1 MRAPAIMKR
10 RRAASDA
17 AQLLLPLTAFEAWG
31 KFRAMKRPTKTKRAT
46 KKAAKKPAT
55 GRAASAKTPTKG
67 ASVKSPPRPSRP
79 PAPRAE
85 PYAPKP
91 IQGVGW
97 PAFRYP
103 LQ

>member
-1 MRAPAIMKR
+1 
-10 RRAASDA
+10 
-17 AQLLLPLTAFEAWG
+17 LTAFEAWG
-31 KFRAMKRPTKTKRAT
+31 KFRAMKRPTKTKSAT

-55 GRAASAKTPTKG
+55 GRAASAKTPTKT
-67 ASVKSPPRPSRP
+67 ASVKSQRRPNP
-79 PAPRAE
+79 PAERAE

>member
-1 MRAPAIMKR
+1 
-10 RRAASDA
+10 
-17 AQLLLPLTAFEAWG
+17 
-31 KFRAMKRPTKTKRAT
+31 MKRPTKTKST
-46 KKAAKKPAT
+46 SKKAAKKPAP
-55 GRAASAKTPTKG
+55 GRAASAKTPTK
-67 ASVKSPPRPSRP
+67 AAAVKPQRRPSTP
-79 PAPRAE
+79 PSERAE